1 MSWAEIEA
9 KWTAMTRRV
18 RSDQAAETD
27 AMGMTD
33 TPGQS
38 SKLQD
43 KAGEMRAPPPL
54 DRLEN

>member
-18 RSDQAAETD
+18 RSDQGVATD
-27 AMGMTD
+27 ATGITD
-33 TPGQS
+33 TPEQS

-43 KAGEMRAPPPL
+43 KGSEMRAPPPL

>member
-18 RSDQAAETD
+18 RSDQAAD
-27 AMGMTD
+27 ALGITD
-33 TPGQS
+33 TPEQS
-38 SKLQD
+38 PKLQD
-43 KAGEMRAPPPL
+43 KASEMRAPPPL